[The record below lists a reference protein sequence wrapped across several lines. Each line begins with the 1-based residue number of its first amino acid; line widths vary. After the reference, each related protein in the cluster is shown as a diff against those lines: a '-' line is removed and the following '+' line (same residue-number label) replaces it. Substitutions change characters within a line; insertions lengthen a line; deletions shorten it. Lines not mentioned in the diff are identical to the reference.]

1 MSQNLLLKKIK
12 GAALELTEVPLYGS
26 PPPFP
31 FETFSEALAKA
42 LETKGAKIS
51 SVKTEWLEEGALLE
65 GMGKAPHIQPLTL
78 SPLPGIYFLLL
89 PHASKTSLFD
99 LMLGQKGKGL
109 SDPSLQDGFLTY
121 IFLNA
126 CEAFNTLNP
135 FGNLAAGLHEE
146 APMPEDGALAMDLNI
161 QLGEASISARLLI
174 PRDGRKSFQ
183 SHFSMESPPLFTD
196 PRFSHLPMPLKV
208 EIGSSNLTSSEW
220 EKVQIGDFVL
230 LDRCTFDIRASRGTA
245 TLTLGNTPLF
255 DVRIKEGEAKI
266 LETAFPKDAQQVEAQ
281 PMTQEEEEEI
291 PQEEATEGEEITLSG
306 KVPMQ
311 ITVEVGRIQMPLE
324 KLTELKAGNVL
335 ELGLGPSPD
344 VFLTVGGKRIAKG
357 ELVNL
362 GDALGVKI
370 LKLGD

>member
-1 MSQNLLLKKIK
+1 MSENLLLKKIE
-12 GAALELTEVPLYGS
+12 GAALELSEIPLYGS

-31 FETFSEALAKA
+31 FEAFSQALAKA
-42 LETKGAKIS
+42 FETKGAKIT
-51 SVKTEWLEEGALLE
+51 SVNTEWLEEKALLE
-65 GMGKAPHIQPLTL
+65 GMGKAPDIQPLTL
-78 SPLPGIYFLLL
+78 SPLPGIYFLIL
-89 PHASKTSLFD
+89 PHASKIALFD

-109 SDPSLQDGFLTY
+109 SDSSLQEGFLSY
-121 IFLNA
+121 LFLNA

-146 APMPEDGALAMDLNI
+146 TEMPEEGALAMDLAI
-161 QLGEASISARLLI
+161 QLGETSLTARLLV
-174 PRDGRKSFQ
+174 PRDARQSFR

-196 PRFSHLPMPLKV
+196 PKFSQLPMPLKV
-208 EIGSSNLTSSEW
+208 EIGSTNLTSSEW
-220 EKVQIGDFVL
+220 DKVQIGDFVL
-230 LDRCTFDIRASRGTA
+230 LERCTFDIRASRGTA
-245 TLTLGNTPLF
+245 TLTLGSTPLF

-266 LETAFPKDAQQVEAQ
+266 LETAFPKEAQQVEAQ
-281 PMTQEEEEEI
+281 PMTQEEES
-291 PQEEATEGEEITLSG
+291 PQEEAIEGEEITLSG

-311 ITVEVGRIQMPLE
+311 VTVEVGRIQMPLE
-324 KLTELKAGNVL
+324 KLTELKSGNIL